1 MDTTLSGLLGSGR
14 GVRDGVTTPE
24 PGGFL
29 DTSNDERPGWFF
41 RWPVA
46 DYRENKQVSRHSTT
60 LKQNCC
66 KYRINTKDGLII
78 HCIFVILVNVF
89 LSILF

>member
-1 MDTTLSGLLGSGR
+1 MDTTLSGFLGSGR

-29 DTSNDERPGWFF
+29 DTSNDERPDWSF

-46 DYRENKQVSRHSTT
+46 DYREKKRLVVTQQPSNRTVVYT
-60 LKQNCC
+60 
-66 KYRINTKDGLII
+66 GLTPKMA
-78 HCIFVILVNVF
+78 
-89 LSILF
+89 

>member
-1 MDTTLSGLLGSGR
+1 MDTTLSGLLGSGS

-46 DYRENKQVSRHSTT
+46 DYRENAE
-60 LKQNCC
+60 
-66 KYRINTKDGLII
+66 
-78 HCIFVILVNVF
+78 
-89 LSILF
+89 